1 MKSEQGEK
9 GKRNNSVDRS
19 LPSGVQQVPAASPS
33 FPPASPLPFPSLP
46 FPSLPSPPRKGLAV
60 HLRRHAPK
68 CFELYSKHVPP

>member
-1 MKSEQGEK
+1 MKSEQGIK

-46 FPSLPSPPRKGLAV
+46 SPPRKGLAV